1 MSNVTT
7 TTAIKW
13 QSDTTQ
19 ASSNIHP
26 HPGQKLTNKID
37 IKADSSFCYI
47 QGIKR
52 KILYTSKLVY
62 CHYTWIYAVLIC
74 LIFMWFCIISSWL
87 WAPEE
92 DAGKCIELQCA
103 IKVNKMSFLEVW
115 SLQTLEYHFI
125 LLYILHYYEYD
136 PIHFLFLFSTISL
149 FSQLF

>member
-103 IKVNKMSFLEVW
+103 IKVNKMIFLGVLISQPSWILVLIMRAQLPEFR
-115 SLQTLEYHFI
+115 QTNWHQPQSCVSRHSERR
-125 LLYILHYYEYD
+125 
-136 PIHFLFLFSTISL
+136 
-149 FSQLF
+149 